1 MTNVSLRVRFDE
13 YTCEEVLLQILAK
26 EVARVRPKLIV
37 ECGSGMSTL
46 VMAKALQACG
56 LKDSRIIALEHEEV
70 YLKRTK
76 GWLKQEKVEEYA
88 TVTYLPIQ
96 PDGWYA
102 ELGECSMAGFDHSDH
117 DCGPMVIDILFVDG
131 PPRPYSREP
140 ALQRFRPYLRSG
152 AMVIVPDLKQD
163 QTMFERWRTAY
174 PELKASMWETDRGAG
189 CLEVP

>member
-1 MTNVSLRVRFDE
+1 MNFSLRVRLDE

-26 EVARVRPKLIV
+26 EVARIRPRLIV

-76 GWLKQEKVEEYA
+76 GWLKQEKVEGYVHVLDA
-88 TVTYLPIQ
+88 PIGIE
-96 PDGWYA
+96 GWYSPKSWT
-102 ELGECSMAGFDHSDH
+102 ELCDALTMDGAVF
-117 DCGPMVIDILFVDG
+117 PLFPIDLLFVDG
-131 PPRPYSREP
+131 PPRPYSRDP

-163 QTMFERWRTAY
+163 QTMFERWRAAY